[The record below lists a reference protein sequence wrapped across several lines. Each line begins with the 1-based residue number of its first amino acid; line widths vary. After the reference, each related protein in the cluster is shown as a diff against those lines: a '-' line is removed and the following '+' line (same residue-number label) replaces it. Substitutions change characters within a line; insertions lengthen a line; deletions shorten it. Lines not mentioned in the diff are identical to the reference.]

1 MSVVQTVEHEIKQDW
16 FIDSLTKYE
25 PDIITLIGHIGLRF
39 SEFYILIDSIRKI
52 YPTIPIAILGGHT

>member
-1 MSVVQTVEHEIKQDW
+1 MSIVQTVEYEIKQDW
-16 FIDSLTKYE
+16 FIDSLTEYE

>member
-1 MSVVQTVEHEIKQDW
+1 MSVVQTVQHEIEQDW
-16 FIDSLTKYE
+16 FNKSLTSHK

-39 SEFYILIDSIRKI
+39 DEFYVLIAAIRKV